1 ERITLM
7 RRAYLDLIGLPPS
20 PAEIQAYAE
29 DQNADAYER
38 LIDRLLA
45 SPHYG
50 ERWGKFW
57 LDAAGY
63 SDSEGIIDED
73 LVRSSIWPYRD
84 YVIRSLNQDKPYNQF
99 LMEQIAGDELVD
111 YKHAKEITPEIL
123 EKLVATGFLRLV
135 PDGTYSTG
143 NGSVAER
150 INVIA
155 DEVEMLSSSVM

>member
-1 ERITLM
+1 M
-7 RRAYLDLIGLPPS
+7 RRAYMGLIGLPAS
-20 PAEIQAYAE
+20 PAEIQAYAA
-29 DQNADAYER
+29 DTGADAYER
-38 LIDRLLA
+38 MIGRLLV
-45 SPHYG
+45 SPHYW
-50 ERWGKFW
+50 ERWGKLW

-73 LVRSSIWPYRD
+73 LVRSSIWRYRD
-84 YVIRSLNQDKPYNQF
+84 YVIRSLNRDKPYDQF

-111 YKHAKEITPEIL
+111 YKHAKEMTPEVL

-150 INVIA
+150 INRVA
-155 DEVEMLSSSVM
+155 D